1 MNYLKDLKLDNP
13 INFLKVINH
22 LKKKSNIGIFVK
34 FIQTK
39 IEDQEINRCAD
50 EAYKNFEQQVLEQ
63 LFSKKKI

>member
-22 LKKKSNIGIFVK
+22 LKKKCNIGIFVK

-39 IEDQEINRCAD
+39 IEDHEINRCAD